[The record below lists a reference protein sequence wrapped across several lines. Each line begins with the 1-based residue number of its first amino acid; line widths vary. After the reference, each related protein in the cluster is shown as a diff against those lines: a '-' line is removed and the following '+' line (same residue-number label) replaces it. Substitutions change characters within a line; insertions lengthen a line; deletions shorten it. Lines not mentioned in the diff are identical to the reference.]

1 MINDSKNKKIVV
13 KALCIIEQGRKLLLC
28 KSYDNVKKEIFFRFV
43 GGTVNFGEKSEEA
56 LRREIREELNSEIE
70 NLKFITVIE
79 NIFTYEGRKKHE
91 ICFLYKGDL
100 ARKDLYYK
108 NVIPILDHKGF
119 PAEWVS
125 ISDILGGKVMLYPS
139 FNYKELFSKLLE
151 AGEASR
157 ER

>member
-43 GGTVNFGEKSEEA
+43 GGTVNFGKKSEEA
-56 LRREIREELNSEIE
+56 LRREIRGELNSEIE

-119 PAEWVS
+119 PAELVP
-125 ISDILGGKVMLYPS
+125 ISDILEGKIILYP
-139 FNYKELFSKLLE
+139 FLTTRNFFLKLNYVKSNIL
-151 AGEASR
+151 
-157 ER
+157 

>member
-1 MINDSKNKKIVV
+1 MV

-56 LRREIREELNSEIE
+56 LRREIRGELNSEIE

-119 PAEWVS
+119 PAELVP
-125 ISDILGGKVMLYPS
+125 ISDILEGKIILYPI
-139 FNYKELFSKLLE
+139 FNYKELFSKVKLC
-151 AGEASR
+151 
-157 ER
+157 